1 MIAENGALG
10 QPQGNE
16 QGREVMQEQVVK
28 QKVQLTPG
36 TSVERMDRMV
46 VADGPLADEKIDR
59 RTANLLWTVV
69 VCAFAVVLVGSF
81 IALAASVFVPGAMET
96 RAQMI
101 MTLFTTVVGFLGGLF
116 MPSPVEK

>member
-59 RTANLLWTVV
+59 RTANL
-69 VCAFAVVLVGSF
+69 CSR
-81 IALAASVFVPGAMET
+81 S
-96 RAQMI
+96 
-101 MTLFTTVVGFLGGLF
+101 VVGRQTIYAAWRPTLRQ
-116 MPSPVEK
+116 PSQA